1 MIVSAVGSA
10 GCLDAG
16 YDENVVFRIRRNISH
31 ANISSGDAV
40 CNKHNAILPFFVRI
54 RQILDLMLSL
64 S

>member
-31 ANISSGDAV
+31 ANISSGDAFG
-40 CNKHNAILPFFVRI
+40 NKHNKNFAFFVRMK
-54 RQILDLMLSL
+54 QILDLMLSL